1 MNNKNFKKQEA
12 TKLARLFD
20 EGYLKETETGY
31 QVLERRGKKFTRVE
45 MTFRI
50 DIKGVNLPDEYQQGV
65 SMKLKLNK
73 EEKAAL
79 LVAVSKGELDT
90 AKIPRLYKEIRGNN
104 DFMDL
109 LMQLDADE
117 EDNIDK

>member
-1 MNNKNFKKQEA
+1 
-12 TKLARLFD
+12 
-20 EGYLKETETGY
+20 
-31 QVLERRGKKFTRVE
+31 
-45 MTFRI
+45 
-50 DIKGVNLPDEYQQGV
+50 
-65 SMKLKLNK
+65 MKLKFNK
-73 EEKAAL
+73 EEKAVL

-104 DFMDL
+104 DFLDL

>member
-1 MNNKNFKKQEA
+1 MIRRQAMKI
-12 TKLARLFD
+12 KLD
-20 EGYLKETETGY
+20 
-31 QVLERRGKKFTRVE
+31 
-45 MTFRI
+45 
-50 DIKGVNLPDEYQQGV
+50 
-65 SMKLKLNK
+65 K

-90 AKIPRLYKEIRGNN
+90 AKIPRLYKEIKGNN
-104 DFMDL
+104 DFLDL

>member
-1 MNNKNFKKQEA
+1 
-12 TKLARLFD
+12 
-20 EGYLKETETGY
+20 
-31 QVLERRGKKFTRVE
+31 
-45 MTFRI
+45 
-50 DIKGVNLPDEYQQGV
+50 
-65 SMKLKLNK
+65 MKLKLNK

-90 AKIPRLYKEIRGNN
+90 AKIPRLYKEIKGNN
-104 DFMDL
+104 DFLDL

>member
-1 MNNKNFKKQEA
+1 
-12 TKLARLFD
+12 
-20 EGYLKETETGY
+20 
-31 QVLERRGKKFTRVE
+31 
-45 MTFRI
+45 
-50 DIKGVNLPDEYQQGV
+50 
-65 SMKLKLNK
+65 MKLKLNK

-104 DFMDL
+104 DFLDL

-117 EDNIDK
+117 ETRRFLSADAI

>member
-1 MNNKNFKKQEA
+1 
-12 TKLARLFD
+12 
-20 EGYLKETETGY
+20 
-31 QVLERRGKKFTRVE
+31 
-45 MTFRI
+45 
-50 DIKGVNLPDEYQQGV
+50 
-65 SMKLKLNK
+65 MKLKLNK

-104 DFMDL
+104 DFLDL

>member
-1 MNNKNFKKQEA
+1 
-12 TKLARLFD
+12 
-20 EGYLKETETGY
+20 
-31 QVLERRGKKFTRVE
+31 
-45 MTFRI
+45 
-50 DIKGVNLPDEYQQGV
+50 
-65 SMKLKLNK
+65 MKLKLNK

-104 DFMDL
+104 DFLDM
-109 LMQLDADE
+109 LMQLDMEDE

>member
-1 MNNKNFKKQEA
+1 
-12 TKLARLFD
+12 
-20 EGYLKETETGY
+20 
-31 QVLERRGKKFTRVE
+31 
-45 MTFRI
+45 
-50 DIKGVNLPDEYQQGV
+50 
-65 SMKLKLNK
+65 MKLKLNK

-104 DFMDL
+104 DFLDM
-109 LMQLDADE
+109 LMQLNEDE

>member
-1 MNNKNFKKQEA
+1 
-12 TKLARLFD
+12 
-20 EGYLKETETGY
+20 
-31 QVLERRGKKFTRVE
+31 
-45 MTFRI
+45 
-50 DIKGVNLPDEYQQGV
+50 
-65 SMKLKLNK
+65 MKLKLNK

-90 AKIPRLYKEIRGNN
+90 AKIPGLYKEIRGNN
-104 DFMDL
+104 DFLDL